1 MYIDGCAE
9 KSECENQ
16 AILQHVKYTRY
27 ECTIYTVIGQGLP
40 ELTPVEIV
48 CRRSRKPIGSRQWVV
63 HQCNDEKQVSNIM
76 DCVFSYTFNYY
87 LLTLSKPFSCDS
99 AEPPHS

>member
-1 MYIDGCAE
+1 LYIDGCAE

-40 ELTPVEIV
+40 ELTPVEIIV
-48 CRRSRKPIGSRQWVV
+48 KPNCVWFEVLEAGSP
-63 HQCNDEKQVSNIM
+63 
-76 DCVFSYTFNYY
+76 
-87 LLTLSKPFSCDS
+87 LTLDNG
-99 AEPPHS
+99 